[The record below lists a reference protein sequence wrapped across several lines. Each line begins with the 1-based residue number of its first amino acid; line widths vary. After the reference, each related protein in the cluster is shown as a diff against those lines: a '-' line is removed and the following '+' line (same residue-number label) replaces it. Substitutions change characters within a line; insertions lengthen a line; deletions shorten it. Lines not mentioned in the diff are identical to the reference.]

1 MTSAVYIHS
10 AIDRSL
16 CDCRYVCNHDGSG
29 SQRIYGAGP
38 TSVADTMVEQT
49 YKYDSGAKEFKELPT
64 MVRHRRPRARIHATQ
79 TPTPTHSRIHA
90 IVPRAWHWRRREES
104 LSADCVWLCGAAT

>member
-79 TPTPTHSRIHA
+79 TPTPTHSRHA
-90 IVPRAWHWRRREES
+90 DTHAFTHSRHRSTRMALETSGRVS
-104 LSADCVWLCGAAT
+104 LG